1 MSLLDRFKIEFW
13 KFFAFFYRLLLQW
26 RGLKVGKDC
35 FIDGMPIFRRVKGS
49 RVTLGDQVT
58 LISIPRHNPLLTHP
72 VTLKTITPHAVLEI
86 KAHAGISGAKLVCCN
101 RITVGEYT
109 IIGPDTLIYDSEG
122 HHYSPE
128 TGWISRRVR
137 TGNPITIGSKCFI
150 GTRCIILSGVT
161 IGDNCVI
168 AAGSVITHDVPSGYK
183 ASGNPATLT
192 PLPKVLGGVGRRP
205 KKTSEKC

>member
-1 MSLLDRFKIEFW
+1 MTPLVRFKITVW
-13 KFFAFFYRLLLQW
+13 KFIALFYRLLLQC

-49 RVTLGDQVT
+49 RVTLGNQVT
-58 LISIPRHNPLLTHP
+58 LISTPRHNSLLNQP
-72 VTLKTITPHAVLEI
+72 VTLRTLTPQAILEI
-86 KAHAGISGAKLVCCN
+86 KSHVGISGAKLVCCN

-122 HHYSPE
+122 HHYLPE
-128 TGWISRRVR
+128 TGWRTRRVR

-168 AAGSVITHDVPSGYK
+168 AAGSVISHDVPSGYK

-205 KKTSEKC
+205 EKASEKC